1 MTAIERSRVWAWHN
15 AALLLFST
23 ASLLALVIVIFNI
36 GDAFRRQ
43 QYERTVFSGML
54 FAHMKP
60 WHATC

>member
-43 QYERTVFSGML
+43 QYERTVSL
-54 FAHMKP
+54 ACCLL
-60 WHATC
+60 T